1 MGFSE
6 RSDNAVYK
14 EIHFAFITGPD
25 GVGMTNLGTFGG
37 YESTAFDINNLG
49 EVIGIATTADDN
61 AHSFFY
67 SHGDM
72 TNLSMLDAVV
82 SNGWTEI
89 TISDINNN
97 GQIVGTGVNSHG
109 QGEVFILSYTPDTQF
124 NPSPIFIPLLLVP
137 EPETYAMLLAGLGL
151 IGFMARRRKEIVK

>member
-1 MGFSE
+1 MVMHTPF
-6 RSDNAVYK
+6 
-14 EIHFAFITGPD
+14 P
-25 GVGMTNLGTFGG
+25 
-37 YESTAFDINNLG
+37 
-49 EVIGIATTADDN
+49 
-61 AHSFFY
+61 Y
-67 SHGDM
+67 SHGGM
-72 TNLSMLDAVV
+72 TDLGMLDVVV